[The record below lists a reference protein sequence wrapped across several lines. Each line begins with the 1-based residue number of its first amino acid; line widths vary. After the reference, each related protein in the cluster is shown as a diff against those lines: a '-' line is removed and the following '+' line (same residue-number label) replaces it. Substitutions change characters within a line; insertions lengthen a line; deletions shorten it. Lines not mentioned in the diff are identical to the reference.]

1 MRAPRALLPLVAVCG
16 AGVVVALAGA
26 GAAIEKSPALGS
38 TDAGRSA
45 PRAADGPVSVTTVT
59 WDVCGDAEPGCPL
72 GSDPAGLVRKIDKQL
87 ASTAVAGRVVQPDAL
102 LLQRV
107 CSAQVKSLKALGRL
121 KSWSWTFAAQPAA
134 DDRTDR
140 ACLNGQ
146 GHLGLAIATRE
157 PLTDVHQTGLPS
169 QPGHGRVA
177 VCGTVRAWGARVCT
191 AQFSSSDAGD
201 DPDGTWRPKQA
212 QTLLGLADADR
223 VIIGGDFT
231 DKPRAKSLNALYSI
245 YSECGGQR
253 AGEPTL
259 QDAAG
264 KATEKTDYVFA
275 THSAQLNCSVPAA
288 PVRSSDHRPV
298 TATIRFT

>member
-1 MRAPRALLPLVAVCG
+1 MRAPRALIPLVAVVG

-38 TDAGRSA
+38 TDAGRPQSGA
-45 PRAADGPVSVTTVT
+45 QSPASVTTVT

-72 GSDPAGLVRKIDKQL
+72 GGDPAGLVRRIDRQL
-87 ASTAVAGRVVQPDAL
+87 ASTAVAGKVVQPDAL

-107 CSAQVKSLKALGRL
+107 CSSQVKSLKALGRL
-121 KSWSWTFAAQPAA
+121 KSWSWAFAPQPAA

-140 ACLNGQ
+140 ACVNGE

-157 PLTDVHQTGLPS
+157 PLSDVHHTGLPS
-169 QPGHGRVA
+169 EPGHGRIA
-177 VCGTVRAWGARVCT
+177 VCGTVATWGARVCT
-191 AQFSSSDAGD
+191 AQFSTSAPGD

-231 DKPRAKSLNALYSI
+231 DKPRAKSLDAFYSI
-245 YSECGGQR
+245 YSECDGQR
-253 AGEPTL
+253 AGDPTL
-259 QDAAG
+259 QDASG
-264 KATEKTDYVFA
+264 KATEKADYVFA
-275 THSAQLNCSVPAA
+275 TRSAKISCGVPAS

-298 TATIRFT
+298 TATVNFS